1 MENQGLRMANHP
13 RPDVVAN
20 GEVACCICLED
31 ASGLGAW
38 CSDRHFVCASCLEG
52 HIGANLERQPGADG
66 GYPRGQ
72 LRCPFMVGMTHCVHM
87 LPRQEVVHH
96 ENCLHAYVRGCGQM
110 KEREEAR
117 VAPAHDGDEDRR
129 SRVLR
134 LLRQHVAEDIRTK
147 KCPNPECGV
156 AFQDF
161 DGCLALT
168 CHSCGCG
175 FCGLCFTVCGQ
186 DAHEHLLTTCPVA
199 RRAAMVGQFFLSLE
213 DWERHMER
221 REKDALKELWG
232 ELSQALG
239 ADPQLHDG
247 LGQGDDVVQDGDLV
261 TLKLAGKD
269 LYLAPIQPEAKY
281 TTCAAVARL
290 RPGTVA
296 ARFRVSFGT
305 FEDKRF
311 FRLILEDR
319 HNYLREYKCLYAA
332 GSGYAHFDVQSEN
345 SKQMLVTGTTL
356 STRLL
361 YEKPLEFM
369 DRNSYGYMAANFCN
383 PVGLQDYPEA
393 ECWVEAR
400 YLHNVVDKPNYQHT
414 WIIQRSTRA

>member
-134 LLRQHVAEDIRTK
+134 LLRQHVAE
-147 KCPNPECGV
+147 
-156 AFQDF
+156 
-161 DGCLALT
+161 
-168 CHSCGCG
+168 
-175 FCGLCFTVCGQ
+175 
-186 DAHEHLLTTCPVA
+186 
-199 RRAAMVGQFFLSLE
+199 
-213 DWERHMER
+213 
-221 REKDALKELWG
+221 ELWG